1 MKIRSDSPLG
11 LYTVGVA
18 ALFLTGFFLLV
29 VFGAQSYRNTVL
41 GQSGNNDTRAL
52 LSYLATAVRAGDE
65 RGSVRVVH
73 SAAGTELCLD
83 DGDTGFTRRIY
94 LSDGVLVEEYARI
107 EAARGE
113 TEAYPIGPTSR
124 FDVET
129 PDGGTL
135 RIFTDAGETLVHLRS
150 EGGVA

>member
-1 MKIRSDSPLG
+1 MKNRSDSPLG

-41 GQSGNNDTRAL
+41 GQSSNNDTRAL
-52 LSYLATAVRAGDE
+52 LSYLATAVRAADE
-65 RGSVRVVH
+65 RGTVRVVPN
-73 SAAGTELCLD
+73 AAGTELCLD

-94 LSDGVLVEEYARI
+94 LADGMLREEYAPAD
-107 EAARGE
+107 AARGE
-113 TEAYPIGPTSR
+113 TEAYPIGPTTR

-129 PDGGTL
+129 LNGVTL
-135 RIFTDAGETLVHLRS
+135 RILTDTGEVLVHLRS